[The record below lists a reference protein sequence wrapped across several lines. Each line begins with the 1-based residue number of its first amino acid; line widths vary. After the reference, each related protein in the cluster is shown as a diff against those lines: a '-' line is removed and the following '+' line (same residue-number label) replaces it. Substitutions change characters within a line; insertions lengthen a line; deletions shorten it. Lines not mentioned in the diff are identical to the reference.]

1 MISGG
6 GFEKYHAIEED
17 LIQVGNDFAAVR
29 HFISDVDL
37 DLNRSHWKIIF
48 QLGGWEKKVGMK
60 YYWNGKFI
68 ILMKN
73 DGCSFCPEK
82 LNGQFKLVNY
92 ETRLCRTKI
101 IETKDILL

>member
-1 MISGG
+1 VISGG

-48 QLGGWEKKVGMK
+48 QLGG
-60 YYWNGKFI
+60 
-68 ILMKN
+68 
-73 DGCSFCPEK
+73 
-82 LNGQFKLVNY
+82 
-92 ETRLCRTKI
+92 
-101 IETKDILL
+101 